1 MGRTAE
7 QFKEMSVK
15 EFTQAAHKPLER
27 LGAQVLPPA
36 RLRFAFRSAFSSV
49 GNTRFLRIRRMQA
62 RSAFALQVQ
71 LPACLRTR
79 RSGRCFLL

>member
-15 EFTQAAHKPLER
+15 EFTQAARKPLGR
-27 LGAQVLPPA
+27 LGQVLSPA
-36 RLRFAFRSAFSSV
+36 RLRFAFRSAFPLV

-62 RSAFALQVQ
+62 RSVFALQVQ
-71 LPACLRTR
+71 LPACLRICC
-79 RSGRCFLL
+79 SGRCFLL